1 MEKPTMAAPSA
12 ERAPISTPLVEE
24 ELADAALEEA
34 SPLVVVRLGCA
45 LGDAAQV
52 VYGDAEGFRHR
63 RRLKKRA

>member
-1 MEKPTMAAPSA
+1 MAASSA

-34 SPLVVVRLGCA
+34 SPLVVVRRLGCA
-45 LGDAAQV
+45 LGDAAPLV
-52 VYGDAEGFRHR
+52 HGDAEGFRHR